1 MMKLQSKFKA
11 KQNIRGCQV
20 GMAAG
25 PSLVPGD
32 PQAVRG
38 VQQHPPP
45 SHFLGG
51 SRGSGRA
58 GETPGLSPPWRK
70 HSLEQAGVKAGMHQ
84 AKAVA
89 MKASRPSPKSQP
101 RAAAWL

>member
-11 KQNIRGCQV
+11 KQNIRGCQ
-20 GMAAG
+20 GSMAAV

-32 PQAVRG
+32 PQAARG
-38 VQQHPPP
+38 VQQHPPTP
-45 SHFLGG
+45 RSLGG
-51 SRGSGRA
+51 SRGSGGA

-70 HSLEQAGVKAGMHQ
+70 RSLEQAGAKAGMHQ

-89 MKASRPSPKSQP
+89 VKASQPSPKSQP
-101 RAAAWL
+101 RATA